1 MLGRKVALGALWLV
15 GARLAAKGMDL
26 LAMLIVARI
35 LTPEDFGLVALA
47 ATVLVI
53 LYTVSDLS
61 LANALIRMHDPDK
74 HAYDTAF
81 TLNLMRGLV
90 LAGCLVGLAWPMAAL
105 YADPRLVDL
114 MLVLALV
121 PLFRAMLSPRMAH
134 LARGLMFR
142 QAFVLEASGKAAAFV
157 ASVGVAMATGSYWAL
172 IAGLVAAPALSSAIS
187 YLLAPY
193 RPAFSLVHW
202 RAIFAFSG
210 WLTASHV
217 VNTLNW
223 HADRFFIGGHLGT
236 AALGQY
242 TVGSELASL
251 PTNAP
256 MLPMMQALYAGFA
269 RLADDL
275 ERLRT
280 AYLAS
285 QSIVMALAV
294 PLGLIVAVLAEPVIV
309 LAIGPRW
316 LDAAFVVQV
325 LAPVIAFQMLTGAAQ
340 SATMATGLTRM
351 IFRRDLTALAI
362 RLPLILGG
370 LYLFGFEG
378 VVWARVASGL
388 ASIGLN
394 LHMIRRALGAPLT
407 DQLLAPWRSIV
418 SGSLMVLGLLAAM
431 RALPVAGVDHTTLLL
446 HTVALG
452 VAGVGIYVAVHLLL
466 WLAAGRPAGPE
477 SRLIRLVRP
486 RTFPV

>member
-1 MLGRKVALGALWLV
+1 MLGRRVAVGAMWLV

-26 LAMLIVARI
+26 VAMLIVARI
-35 LTPEDFGLVALA
+35 LAPEDFGLVALA
-47 ATVLVI
+47 ATVLVV

-61 LANALIRMHDPDK
+61 LANALIQMRDPDK
-74 HAYDTAF
+74 RAYDTAF
-81 TLNLMRGLV
+81 TLNLIRGSA
-90 LAGCLVGLAWPMAAL
+90 LAACLAALAWPMAGI
-105 YADPRLVDL
+105 YDDPRLADL
-114 MLVLALV
+114 LLVLALV
-121 PLFRAMLSPRMAH
+121 PMFRAFLSPRMAH

-142 QAFVLEASGKAAAFV
+142 QAFVLEASGKAAAFA
-157 ASVGVAMATGSYWAL
+157 ASVGVAIATESYWAL
-172 IAGLVAAPALSSAIS
+172 IAGLVAAPALSSGMS

-193 RPAFSLVHW
+193 RPALSLVHW

-210 WLTASHV
+210 WLTASQT

-242 TVGSELASL
+242 TVGSDLASL

-256 MLPMMQALYAGFA
+256 VGPMMQALYAGFA
-269 RLADDL
+269 KLSDDL
-275 ERLRT
+275 ARLKA

-285 QSIVMALAV
+285 QAIVMALAV
-294 PLGLIVAVLAEPVIV
+294 PLGLMVGVLAEPIV
-309 LAIGPRW
+309 LLALGAKW

-325 LAPVIAFQMLTGAAQ
+325 LAPVFALQMLTGAAQ
-340 SATMATGLTRM
+340 SATMASGHTRM
-351 IFRRDLTALAI
+351 IFLRDLTALAI
-362 RLPLILGG
+362 RMPLILGG

-388 ASIGLN
+388 AGIGLN
-394 LHMIRRALGAPLT
+394 LQMMRHALGASLL

-418 SGSLMVLGLLAAM
+418 SGSAMVLGLLLLM
-431 RALPVAGVDHTTLLL
+431 RVLPVEDVGPQTMLL

-452 VAGVGIYVAVHLLL
+452 IAGAAIYVSSHLLL

-477 SRLIRLVRP
+477 SRMIGLIRP
-486 RTFPV
+486 KAFPV